1 MPEKRMTSMRFSV
14 KVALRSPPKS
24 SKRLQK
30 SLSAQTAQAV
40 HPHQTANLKHRCNG
54 RPPLGFQSHR
64 TSDSQG
70 KGIGVSDGLPN
81 NPSAPSSHKRLTGAI
96 FHEW

>member
-40 HPHQTANLKHRCNG
+40 HPHQTANFKHRCNG

-70 KGIGVSDGLPN
+70 KGIGVSDGLRISSDPV
-81 NPSAPSSHKRLTGAI
+81 PTQADQAPADA
-96 FHEW
+96 ED